1 MRRTASHFTKLD
13 SCQQWVCSLDPLY
26 AKYIQYHV
34 WKLLFWNSA
43 PHSLLHLTDY
53 LTQPTQSALFWLTPK
68 LDSVFALLF
77 PPCLFVP
84 YFPFSVLSSVVVH
97 LPPCLH
103 SPFVSLL
110 HPPHLTIAPQCEGW
124 RETWAQWFISKD
136 CTHYRGQDRGW
147 TRGKKK
153 KFFSTAFISSLKQQM
168 TVVNSLCLTE
178 FLHRNHILCYLTY
191 YSSLF

>member
-1 MRRTASHFTKLD
+1 MQNIFNIMSGNCCFGIQLLTPS
-13 SCQQWVCSLDPLY
+13 SISL
-26 AKYIQYHV
+26 
-34 WKLLFWNSA
+34 
-43 PHSLLHLTDY
+43 TT

-110 HPPHLTIAPQCEGW
+110 HPLHLTIAPQCEGW

-153 KFFSTAFISSLKQQM
+153 LLHCFHFFPEATNDCGKFSLPNWISAS
-168 TVVNSLCLTE
+168 
-178 FLHRNHILCYLTY
+178 
-191 YSSLF
+191 